1 MGIAFLLIIDDIV
14 FFSRKSLHM
23 LRVLLLK
30 MFNYIEID
38 SVLQFKSTTITFD
51 NSLTKVKNEG
61 IFKS

>member
-1 MGIAFLLIIDDIV
+1 
-14 FFSRKSLHM
+14 M

-38 SVLQFKSTTITFD
+38 LVLHFKSTTITFD
-51 NSLTKVKNEG
+51 NSLTKVKNGG